1 MYIVHTNKYPQNFR
15 HAFKLAKGGGMNLM
29 GTSSVNPLEIFW
41 ELDEFQIVNL
51 CLIIMSTFEGSTN
64 RVERNESFDS
74 FASVD
79 FLVESLPVEEEKEGK
94 LEPSAMRLKELA
106 GEIFEPLLAEDKNRF
121 VLFPIKHHDVSV
133 ESVFILRISFYLP
146 NC

>member
-1 MYIVHTNKYPQNFR
+1 
-15 HAFKLAKGGGMNLM
+15 
-29 GTSSVNPLEIFW
+29 
-41 ELDEFQIVNL
+41 
-51 CLIIMSTFEGSTN
+51 MSTFEGSTN